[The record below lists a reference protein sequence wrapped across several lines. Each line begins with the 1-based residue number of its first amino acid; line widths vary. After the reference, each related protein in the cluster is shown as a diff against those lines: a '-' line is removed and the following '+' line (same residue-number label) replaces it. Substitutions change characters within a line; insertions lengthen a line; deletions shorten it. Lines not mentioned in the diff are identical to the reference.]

1 MTGTA
6 TAVDFERARYNM
18 IEQQIRPW
26 DVLDQRV
33 LDVITGLPREAFV
46 PEKYKSTLAFS
57 DICIPLEH
65 GEYMMPPKLEGRL
78 LQTLDL
84 HPTDKVLE
92 IGTGSGYLTAC
103 LARLAEQVIS
113 VDIYADFK
121 YATER
126 KLAGQAITNVELN
139 VDDAAHGWGAEGQFD
154 AIAVTGSLPV
164 LHHGFHRSLRVG
176 GRLFVIVGQP
186 PMMEALLITRVG
198 PEQWAQESVFDTMIP
213 PLLNAAAPAV
223 FRF

>member
-6 TAVDFERARYNM
+6 TAIDFERARFNM

-33 LDVITGLPREAFV
+33 LDVIAATPREAFV
-46 PEKYKSTLAFS
+46 PEKYHTTLAFS
-57 DICIPLEH
+57 DISIPLEH
-65 GEYMMPPKLEGRL
+65 DQYMLPPKLEGRL
-78 LQTLDL
+78 LQSLYL
-84 HPTDKVLE
+84 QPTDKVLE

-103 LARLAEQVIS
+103 LARLAAQVVS
-113 VDIYADFK
+113 VDMFADFK

-126 KLAGQAITNVELN
+126 KLAGQGIANVELN
-139 VDDAAHGWGAEGQFD
+139 VGDAAAGWGDEGQFD
-154 AIAVTGSLPV
+154 AIVVTGSLPV
-164 LHHGFHRSLRVG
+164 LHQGFHRSLNIG

-198 PEQWAQESVFDTMIP
+198 PDQWAQESLFDTVIP
-213 PLLNAAAPAV
+213 PLLNAATPAA
-223 FRF
+223 FKF

>member
-6 TAVDFERARYNM
+6 KAVDFELARYNM

-33 LDVITGLPREAFV
+33 LDVITATPREAFV
-46 PEKYKSTLAFS
+46 PEKYLSTLAFS

-65 GEYMMPPKLEGRL
+65 GEYMMSPKLEGRL
-78 LQTLDL
+78 LQTLDVQ
-84 HPTDKVLE
+84 PTDKVLE
-92 IGTGSGYLTAC
+92 IGTGSGFLTAC
-103 LARLAEQVIS
+103 LARLAAQVVS

-126 KLAGQAITNVELN
+126 KLAGQAITNVELK
-139 VDDAAHGWGAEGQFD
+139 VDDAVQGYGAEGQFD
-154 AIAVTGSLPV
+154 VIALTGSLPK
-164 LHHGFHRSLRVG
+164 LHQGFHRSLAIG

-198 PEQWAQESVFDTMIP
+198 AEQWAQESVFDTMIP
-213 PLLNAAAPAV
+213 PLQNAVAPAA

>member
-1 MTGTA
+1 MMGTA

-33 LDVITGLPREAFV
+33 LDVIATTPREAFV
-46 PEKYKSTLAFS
+46 PDKYRSTLAFS

-65 GEYMMPPKLEGRL
+65 DQYMMQPRLEGRL

-84 HPTDKVLE
+84 RPTDKVLE

-103 LARLAEQVIS
+103 LARLAAHVVS
-113 VDIYADFK
+113 VDIFADFK

-126 KLAGQAITNVELN
+126 KLAGQNITNVDLK
-139 VDDAAHGWGAEGQFD
+139 VDDAATGWGAENQFD
-154 AIAVTGSLPV
+154 AIAVTGSLPA
-164 LHHGFHRSLRVG
+164 LHQGFHRSLNIG

-213 PLLNAAAPAV
+213 PLINAAAPSV

>member
-1 MTGTA
+1 
-6 TAVDFERARYNM
+6 M

-33 LDVITGLPREAFV
+33 LDVIAATPREAFV
-46 PEKYKSTLAFS
+46 PEKYQSTLAFG

-65 GEYMMPPKLEGRL
+65 GQYMMSPKLEGRL

-84 HPTDKVLE
+84 QPTDKVLE

-103 LARLAEQVIS
+103 LARLAAQVTS

-126 KLAGQAITNVELN
+126 KLAGQAIANVELK
-139 VDDAAHGWGAEGQFD
+139 VDDAAQGWGAEGQFD
-154 AIAVTGSLPV
+154 AIAVTGSLPM
-164 LHHGFHRSLRVG
+164 LHQGFHHSLSIG

-198 PEQWAQESVFDTMIP
+198 AGQWSRESVFDTVIP
-213 PLLNAAAPAV
+213 ALLNATAPAL

>member
-1 MTGTA
+1 M
-6 TAVDFERARYNM
+6 M
-18 IEQQIRPW
+18 Q
-26 DVLDQRV
+26 
-33 LDVITGLPREAFV
+33 PR
-46 PEKYKSTLAFS
+46 
-57 DICIPLEH
+57 
-65 GEYMMPPKLEGRL
+65 LEGRL

-84 HPTDKVLE
+84 RPTDKVLE

-103 LARLAEQVIS
+103 LARLAAHVVS
-113 VDIYADFK
+113 VDIFADFK

-126 KLAGQAITNVELN
+126 KLAGQNITNVDLK
-139 VDDAAHGWGAEGQFD
+139 VDDAATGWGAENQFD
-154 AIAVTGSLPV
+154 AIAVTGSLPA
-164 LHHGFHRSLRVG
+164 LHQGFHRSLNIG

-213 PLLNAAAPAV
+213 PLVNAAAPAV

>member
-6 TAVDFERARYNM
+6 TAVDFALARYNM

-33 LDVITGLPREAFV
+33 LDVLTATPREAFV
-46 PEKYKSTLAFS
+46 PEKYQSTLAFS

-65 GEYMMPPKLEGRL
+65 GEFMMSPKLEGRL

-84 HPTDKVLE
+84 QPTDKVLE
-92 IGTGSGYLTAC
+92 IGTGSGFLTAC
-103 LARLAEQVIS
+103 LAQLAQQIVS
-113 VDIYADFK
+113 VDLYADFK

-126 KLAGQAITNVELN
+126 KLAGQAITNVELK
-139 VDDAAHGWGAEGQFD
+139 VDDAAQGYGADGQFD
-154 AIAVTGSLPV
+154 VIALTGSLPE
-164 LHHGFHRSLRVG
+164 LHQGFHRSLAIG

-198 PEQWAQESVFDTMIP
+198 AEQWAQESVFDTMIP
-213 PLLNAAAPAV
+213 PLLNAATPAP

>member
-1 MTGTA
+1 
-6 TAVDFERARYNM
+6 
-18 IEQQIRPW
+18 
-26 DVLDQRV
+26 
-33 LDVITGLPREAFV
+33 
-46 PEKYKSTLAFS
+46 
-57 DICIPLEH
+57 
-65 GEYMMPPKLEGRL
+65 MMSPKLEGRL

-84 HPTDKVLE
+84 RPTDKVLE

-103 LARLAEQVIS
+103 LARLAERVVS

-126 KLAGQAITNVELN
+126 KLAGQAITNVELT
-139 VDDAAHGWGAEGQFD
+139 VDDAATGWGAEAQFD

-164 LHHGFHRSLRVG
+164 LHQGFHRSLRVG

-213 PLLNAAAPAV
+213 PLLNAPAPAA